1 MIGCS
6 SRSAFI
12 PLGKRKDSDNDSDS
26 DSGQKRTA
34 HVPRREGRE
43 RDYCIVSKTPDVR
56 GLA

>member
-12 PLGKRKDSDNDSDS
+12 PLGKRKDSDSDSDNDSDS

-34 HVPRREGRE
+34 HVPRLEGRE
-43 RDYCIVSKTPDVR
+43 RDYLYCIVR
-56 GLA
+56 